1 MAILIGLSAEE
12 QDLDIRENSI
22 VALGDCVEFM
32 TDILGREQ
40 VRDYATHLLISALS
54 HQSDRIKLTAL
65 QRSSDYV
72 KAIYVY
78 FSKYITAFFQAT

>member
-32 TDILGREQ
+32 TDILARE
-40 VRDYATHLLISALS
+40 
-54 HQSDRIKLTAL
+54 
-65 QRSSDYV
+65 
-72 KAIYVY
+72 
-78 FSKYITAFFQAT
+78 